1 MQARRRPPPHDKK
14 RGSGTGTPLRLVF
27 NLVVFQHFIYPGGLS
42 IQQQMTTC
50 LSNESHP
57 FTTPVPSF
65 ILKPRG
71 EKDNILCSGALPF
84 VASETTFGR
93 GLRIRSSF
101 DEEDGE
107 SSEKR
112 GRAKSLGELLPGFA
126 VEPPEW
132 AVRACGEA
140 RLEVRFV
147 TVNEQRCC

>member
-1 MQARRRPPPHDKK
+1 
-14 RGSGTGTPLRLVF
+14 
-27 NLVVFQHFIYPGGLS
+27 
-42 IQQQMTTC
+42 MTTC

-71 EKDNILCSGALPF
+71 EKDNILCSGGALPF
-84 VASETTFGR
+84 VAGETTFGR

-107 SSEKR
+107 SLERR
-112 GRAKSLGELLPGFA
+112 GRAKSLGELLPGVA

-147 TVNEQRCC
+147 AMIEHRMLTVVPALWLLLTAALMQRLLDLKERGLARCRSCRA

>member
-1 MQARRRPPPHDKK
+1 VQQ
-14 RGSGTGTPLRLVF
+14 TP
-27 NLVVFQHFIYPGGLS
+27 FIQGGL
-42 IQQQMTTC
+42 IKQQMTTC

-71 EKDNILCSGALPF
+71 EKDNILCGSMPQF

-107 SSEKR
+107 SSERR
-112 GRAKSLGELLPGFA
+112 GRAKSLGELLPGVA

-140 RLEVRFV
+140 RLEVRFSLLKERLLL
-147 TVNEQRCC
+147 TVVPAPWSVA

>member
-1 MQARRRPPPHDKK
+1 
-14 RGSGTGTPLRLVF
+14 
-27 NLVVFQHFIYPGGLS
+27 
-42 IQQQMTTC
+42 MTTC

-71 EKDNILCSGALPF
+71 ENDRAFKPRA
-84 VASETTFGR
+84 ASADLGR

-101 DEEDGE
+101 DEED
-107 SSEKR
+107 STSR
-112 GRAKSLGELLPGFA
+112 GRAKSLDWGPGVG

-140 RLEVRFV
+140 RLEVRFIGGACAFFCSV
-147 TVNEQRCC
+147 CPRPCASCRAPV